1 MRDPFSLEAE
11 QAVLGA
17 MMKAPEMIDLLAT
30 DISAKDFYWQDN
42 ADVFK
47 AIMELNSLNRNIDFL
62 TVGEHIGSLGNGEG
76 GPAFAYCA
84 EIQNG
89 TPSTANAEQYARIV
103 RERSMDRAL
112 IAMAQDIHEI
122 AHSTMQ
128 SEDKISQTQ
137 TKVLSLDVEAATN
150 DTVNMFDALVRHMDV
165 MDERFNGG
173 DEIKGIATGHEEF
186 DKHTG
191 GLQDGSMY
199 IIAGRPKMG
208 KEQPLSSKVLMA
220 NGEFLTIGT
229 VKVGDKIASVDG
241 KESTI
246 VGVYPQGIR
255 NIYKITMTDGRSVE
269 AGADHLWSIN
279 SCRFDGSRTVT
290 TLELIDMLKKVRMQR
305 RIKLAM
311 HDGSFGCEKEI
322 GMDAWLLGYLLGDGG
337 LSQSSVNFSAVEEYI
352 INRVSLVSGCTVK
365 NVSPGN
371 FRLTTKRGQPN
382 HITNAL
388 RSLGVM
394 GKLSFEKFVPD
405 VVFSADKNTRQ
416 KFLAGLLESDGWVE
430 KKGSFFFSSSSEML
444 RDGVSKL
451 VNSLGGYSSKTVKRN
466 IFYVKNGERINAR
479 DSYQCTIKLKS
490 LIDFIASPRILERL
504 SVDYK
509 ISSPGIESIEYV
521 RDEEAACIKVS
532 HDSELYVTDDY
543 LVTHN
548 TTLALGW
555 CQHAATKG
563 KKKVMMYHLEMTEKQ
578 VMDKILAAE
587 ATVALDKLKS
597 GAAMDES
604 SAQIMAAIS
613 KLKDAHLDA
622 SYRSGYTM
630 QQIRADARRKKR
642 KDGLDL
648 VMIDHLGLLNAD
660 DPKSNQVMKITE
672 ISRQAKLMAK
682 ELNIPVIL
690 LSQLNRQLEQR
701 PDKRPVPSD
710 LRDSGALEQDA
721 DMIIFAYRDEVY
733 HKDTDRKGIAEIII
747 GAARDVSSE
756 TFFANFQGKYSRFV
770 KLDPATM
777 QGWDED
783 DFDPPSKGDK
793 PLRPTY

>member
-62 TVGEHIGSLGNGEG
+62 TVGEHIGNLDNGNG

-150 DTVNMFDALVRHMDV
+150 DTVSMFDSLVKHMDV
-165 MDERFNGG
+165 LEERLNSDGS
-173 DEIKGIATGHEEF
+173 ITGIATGLDDF
-186 DKHTG
+186 DQHTG
-191 GLQDGSMY
+191 GLQNGGMY
-199 IIAGRPKMG
+199 IVAGRPKTG
-208 KEQPLSSKVLMA
+208 KS
-220 NGEFLTIGT
+220 
-229 VKVGDKIASVDG
+229 
-241 KESTI
+241 
-246 VGVYPQGIR
+246 
-255 NIYKITMTDGRSVE
+255 
-269 AGADHLWSIN
+269 
-279 SCRFDGSRTVT
+279 
-290 TLELIDMLKKVRMQR
+290 
-305 RIKLAM
+305 
-311 HDGSFGCEKEI
+311 
-322 GMDAWLLGYLLGDGG
+322 
-337 LSQSSVNFSAVEEYI
+337 
-352 INRVSLVSGCTVK
+352 
-365 NVSPGN
+365 
-371 FRLTTKRGQPN
+371 
-382 HITNAL
+382 
-388 RSLGVM
+388 
-394 GKLSFEKFVPD
+394 
-405 VVFSADKNTRQ
+405 
-416 KFLAGLLESDGWVE
+416 
-430 KKGSFFFSSSSEML
+430 
-444 RDGVSKL
+444 
-451 VNSLGGYSSKTVKRN
+451 
-466 IFYVKNGERINAR
+466 
-479 DSYQCTIKLKS
+479 
-490 LIDFIASPRILERL
+490 
-504 SVDYK
+504 
-509 ISSPGIESIEYV
+509 
-521 RDEEAACIKVS
+521 
-532 HDSELYVTDDY
+532 
-543 LVTHN
+543 
-548 TTLALGW
+548 TLAIGW
-555 CQHAATKG
+555 CQHAAIRLDKRV
-563 KKKVMMYHLEMTEKQ
+563 KMYHLEMTQ
-578 VMDKILAAE
+578 AQTMDKILAAE
-587 ATVALDKLKS
+587 ASVPLDKLKS
-597 GAAMDES
+597 GAALSEY
-604 SAQIMAAIS
+604 APQIMAAVS
-613 KLKDAHLDA
+613 ALKDSNLDA
-622 SYRSGYTM
+622 TYRSGYTM
-630 QQIRADARRKKR
+630 QQIRADARRTKR
-642 KDGLDL
+642 KEGLDL

-721 DMIIFAYRDEVY
+721 DMIIFTYRDEIY
-733 HKDTDRKGIAEIII
+733 HPDTDRKGIAEIII
-747 GAARDVSSE
+747 GAARDCPPE

-777 QGWDED
+777 QGWDDD

>member
-191 GLQDGSMY
+191 GLQNGGLY
-199 IIAGRPKMG
+199 LVAGRPKMG
-208 KEQPLSSKVLMA
+208 KS
-220 NGEFLTIGT
+220 
-229 VKVGDKIASVDG
+229 
-241 KESTI
+241 
-246 VGVYPQGIR
+246 
-255 NIYKITMTDGRSVE
+255 
-269 AGADHLWSIN
+269 
-279 SCRFDGSRTVT
+279 
-290 TLELIDMLKKVRMQR
+290 
-305 RIKLAM
+305 
-311 HDGSFGCEKEI
+311 
-322 GMDAWLLGYLLGDGG
+322 
-337 LSQSSVNFSAVEEYI
+337 
-352 INRVSLVSGCTVK
+352 
-365 NVSPGN
+365 
-371 FRLTTKRGQPN
+371 
-382 HITNAL
+382 
-388 RSLGVM
+388 
-394 GKLSFEKFVPD
+394 
-405 VVFSADKNTRQ
+405 
-416 KFLAGLLESDGWVE
+416 
-430 KKGSFFFSSSSEML
+430 
-444 RDGVSKL
+444 
-451 VNSLGGYSSKTVKRN
+451 
-466 IFYVKNGERINAR
+466 
-479 DSYQCTIKLKS
+479 
-490 LIDFIASPRILERL
+490 
-504 SVDYK
+504 
-509 ISSPGIESIEYV
+509 
-521 RDEEAACIKVS
+521 
-532 HDSELYVTDDY
+532 
-543 LVTHN
+543 
-548 TTLALGW
+548 TLAIGW

-648 VMIDHLGLLNAD
+648 VMVDHLGLLNAD

-721 DMIIFAYRDEVY
+721 DMIIFAYRDEIY

-777 QGWDED
+777 QGWDDD